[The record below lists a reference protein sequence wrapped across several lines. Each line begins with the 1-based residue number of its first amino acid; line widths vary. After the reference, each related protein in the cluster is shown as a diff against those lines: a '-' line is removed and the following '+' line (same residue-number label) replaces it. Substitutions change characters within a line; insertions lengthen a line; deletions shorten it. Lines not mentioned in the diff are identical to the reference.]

1 MENLTLFIIINIING
16 AGYTLIS
23 PLLPILG
30 KKENLSESTLG
41 WMIGIFPISS
51 CIMTT
56 MIPILGK
63 KFSRIKLLSYATF
76 FAAISTFLYCVL
88 IFISN
93 KTLLI
98 VFFFALRIFHGFC
111 ATIVCVLI
119 SSLNISSSKKEN
131 TQSNLGKSEIALSI
145 GTSISPLICSIFYK
159 IGGYTLPFLFT
170 GAFSILAFCLSFQ
183 INDKIIRKES
193 DEVEDDN
200 NYNYLKYLTYPEIYS
215 ILLGFVFCMI
225 SVTFSYPCLTYH
237 LINNYSISVSIASL
251 FFIAPMVPYI
261 ITSQFLDKI
270 SAKIGIYFTFSL
282 GLLLSGISS
291 LFVYPTPPLAQSPI
305 NILIGFFILGIGSV
319 PVFIPGLV
327 MLSKNIKKIDDSID
341 EMSANDIA
349 AAIYNLF
356 VELGNFIGPILG
368 GYLTDNFGFKLCCI
382 IISTIVVTCSAIFF
396 VFFYSAIKNDFILL
410 CKNNKSNEK
419 DNNSEELIE
428 KEYDE
433 NYFKT
438 IKASMLV
445 NKISSR
451 HSSTSLN
458 ENMKN
463 NNSDSRISVCSTL
476 TE

>member
-30 KKENLSESTLG
+30 KKENFSESTLG

-76 FAAISTFLYCVL
+76 FAAISTFLYSVL

-183 INDKIIRKES
+183 INDKKIRKES

-282 GLLLSGISS
+282 GLFLSGISS

-349 AAIYNLF
+349 SAINNLCLD
-356 VELGNFIGPILG
+356 LGNFVGPILG
-368 GYLTDNFGFKLCCI
+368 GYLADNFGFQLCCFI
-382 IISTIVVTCSAIFF
+382 ITAIVITYSAIFIL
-396 VFFYSAIKNDFILL
+396 FFFSKIKNDLSLFCLNE
-410 CKNNKSNEK
+410 KSENNEEDIEEENNNDYFKRLKSNILMNK
-419 DNNSEELIE
+419 YTVQLIRLS
-428 KEYDE
+428 Y
-433 NYFKT
+433 
-438 IKASMLV
+438 
-445 NKISSR
+445 NKYK
-451 HSSTSLN
+451 
-458 ENMKN
+458 KN
-463 NNSDSRISVCSTL
+463 NNKERNSLCSSL
-476 TE
+476 TK

>member
-1 MENLTLFIIINIING
+1 
-16 AGYTLIS
+16 
-23 PLLPILG
+23 
-30 KKENLSESTLG
+30 
-41 WMIGIFPISS
+41 
-51 CIMTT
+51 
-56 MIPILGK
+56 
-63 KFSRIKLLSYATF
+63 
-76 FAAISTFLYCVL
+76 
-88 IFISN
+88 
-93 KTLLI
+93 
-98 VFFFALRIFHGFC
+98 
-111 ATIVCVLI
+111 
-119 SSLNISSSKKEN
+119 
-131 TQSNLGKSEIALSI
+131 
-145 GTSISPLICSIFYK
+145 
-159 IGGYTLPFLFT
+159 
-170 GAFSILAFCLSFQ
+170 
-183 INDKIIRKES
+183 
-193 DEVEDDN
+193 
-200 NYNYLKYLTYPEIYS
+200 
-215 ILLGFVFCMI
+215 
-225 SVTFSYPCLTYH
+225 
-237 LINNYSISVSIASL
+237 
-251 FFIAPMVPYI
+251 MVPYI

-282 GLLLSGISS
+282 GLFLSGISS

-396 VFFYSAIKNDFILL
+396 VFFYSTIKNDFILL

>member
-76 FAAISTFLYCVL
+76 FAAISTFLYSVL

-183 INDKIIRKES
+183 INDKKIRKES

-282 GLLLSGISS
+282 GLFLSGISS

-327 MLSKNIKKIDDSID
+327 MLS
-341 EMSANDIA
+341 
-349 AAIYNLF
+349 
-356 VELGNFIGPILG
+356 NFIGPILG

-396 VFFYSAIKNDFILL
+396 VFFYSTIKNDFILL

-451 HSSTSLN
+451 HSSTSLI